1 MNKKIKASFLLAVVA
16 FGTINL
22 AGCKKSWLEPKTLSL
37 FAPENTLVDLP
48 GFKAALAAASNNL
61 KAEWYGDGSPN
72 ISEQIF
78 SEESVEGTDDKTGP
92 AQNMDNLIKPEAN
105 LRSVDF
111 NNIGWFWE
119 TQYNGIRAANI
130 IIGRAEASSLT
141 VNEKNMIKGQAY
153 FLRGYDF
160 YRLTNQFGD
169 VPAPTNEL
177 RTPKV
182 DFVTVKREVVLLRAK
197 TDLESMISFVP
208 WVTDRGEINRAACY
222 HLLAK
227 IDLALGLFDD
237 AIAATTAVINQGTY
251 KLMKTRFGVD
261 ANNAIKNVTWDL
273 HRPENKSAAA
283 NTEVLY
289 VVTDRLGVPNNIQT
303 NSMRN
308 AAPGISIGTNIITPR
323 GNAGMTASAA
333 STDPKIDFDLMQIYG
348 RGIGRCRSTSYYY
361 REIWDDVKDHR
372 HDTVSGNWMYME
384 NLVYANPAL
393 KTATGGADTA
403 YGRRLRLFDPL
414 QANKLLCSD
423 TLRSWYP
430 WPHYKLYVPDTE
442 NVPMRGGHS
451 DWYVFR
457 LAETFLLRAEAYIW
471 KGGATTALALD
482 DINAVRQRA
491 NCDPY
496 TNIAKATIATVL
508 DERAR
513 ELYYEEPRK
522 TELTRISYLYAKTGK
537 AADNGKTYTLA
548 NFSTANFWYDRVMEK
563 NVFYAKNFVTAH
575 GDIMKISP
583 YHVLW
588 PIPQPAINANTGN
601 RLNQN
606 VGYNGVAG
614 NGPASDKIVD

>member
-1 MNKKIKASFLLAVVA
+1 MKNTIKASFLLAVIA
-16 FGTINL
+16 FGTLNIV
-22 AGCKKSWLEPKTLSL
+22 GCKKSWLEPKTLSL
-37 FAPENTLVDLP
+37 FSPENTLVDLP

-92 AQNMDNLIKPEAN
+92 AQNMDLQIKPEAQ
-105 LRSVDF
+105 LRHVDF

-130 IIGRAEASSLT
+130 ILGRVEESKLT
-141 VNEKNMIKGQAY
+141 DAEKNMIKGQAY

-169 VPAPTNEL
+169 VPAPTKEL

-182 DFVTVKREVVLLRAK
+182 DFVTVKREVILQRAK
-197 TDLESMISFVP
+197 ADIESTIAAVP

-222 HLLAK
+222 HLLTK
-227 IDLALGLFDD
+227 INLSLGLFDD
-237 AIAATTAVINQGTY
+237 AIASATAVINQGTY

-261 ANNAIKNVTWDL
+261 ANITTKNVTWDL
-273 HRPENKSAAA
+273 HRPDNKSAAA
-283 NTEVLY
+283 NTEGLY
-289 VVTDRLGVPNNIQT
+289 IVTDRLGVANNIQT

-308 AAPGISIGTNIITPR
+308 AAPGVSIGTNIITPAGR
-323 GNAGMTASAA
+323 AGMTASAGVE
-333 STDPKIDFDLMQIYG
+333 IDLMQIYG
-348 RGIGRCRSTSYYY
+348 RGIGRCRSTSYHY
-361 REIWDDVKDHR
+361 REIWDDPKDWR
-372 HDTVSGNWMYME
+372 HDSVSGNWMYME

-393 KTATGGADTA
+393 KGVDTA
-403 YGRRLRLFDPL
+403 YGRRLRLFDPN
-414 QANKLLCSD
+414 QNNKLLCSD

-430 WPHYKLYVPDTE
+430 WPHYKLYVPDSE

-457 LAETFLLRAEAYIW
+457 LAETYLLRAEAYVW
-471 KGGATTALALD
+471 KGDQTNALA
-482 DINAVRQRA
+482 DINAVRTRA
-491 NCDPY
+491 NCDAY

-522 TELTRISYLYAKTGK
+522 TELTRIAYIYAKTGK
-537 AADNGKTYTLA
+537 VADNGKTYTLA
-548 NFSTANFWYDRVMEK
+548 NFSTSNFWYDRVMEK
-563 NVFYAKNFVTAH
+563 NVFYAKNFITAH
-575 GDIMKISP
+575 GDMMKISP

-606 VGYNGVAG
+606 AGYNGFAG
-614 NGPASDKIVD
+614 NVAPSDKIVD

>member
-1 MNKKIKASFLLAVVA
+1 MNKKIKASFLLAVIAV
-16 FGTINL
+16 GTINIT
-22 AGCKKSWLEPKTLSL
+22 GCKKDWLEPKTLSL
-37 FAPENTLVDLP
+37 FSPENTLVDLP
-48 GFKAALAAASNNL
+48 GFKAALASCSNNL

-130 IIGRAEASSLT
+130 ILGRLEDSKLSDAE
-141 VNEKNMIKGQAY
+141 KGMIRGQAF

-169 VPAPTNEL
+169 VPAPTKEL

-182 DFVTVKREVVLLRAK
+182 DFVTVKREVILTRAK

-227 IDLALGLFDD
+227 INLALGLFDD
-237 AIAATTAVINQGTY
+237 AIANTTAVINQGTY

-261 ANNAIKNVTWDL
+261 AGNAIKNVTWDL
-273 HRPENKSAAA
+273 HRPDNKSAAA

-289 VVTDRLGVPNNIQT
+289 IVTDRLGVANNIQT

-308 AAPGISIGTNIITPR
+308 AAPGISIGTNIITPK
-323 GNAGMTASAA
+323 GSAGMSASAGVE
-333 STDPKIDFDLMQIYG
+333 IDLMQIYG

-384 NLVYANPAL
+384 NLVYANPAI
-393 KTATGGADTA
+393 KTTDTA

-414 QANKLLCSD
+414 QSNRLLCSD

-457 LAETFLLRAEAYIW
+457 LAETYLLRAEAYIW
-471 KGGATTALALD
+471 KGDQGSALS
-482 DINAVRQRA
+482 DINAIRQRA
-491 NCDPY
+491 NCDAY
-496 TNIAKATIATVL
+496 TSNAKATIATLL

-522 TELTRISYLYAKTGK
+522 TELTRISFLYAKTGK
-537 AADNGKTYTLA
+537 TADNGKTYTLA
-548 NFSTANFWYDRVMEK
+548 NFSTSNFWYDRVMEK
-563 NVFYAKNFVTAH
+563 NVFYAKNFVTLH
-575 GDIMKISP
+575 GDMMKISQ

-588 PIPQPAINANTGN
+588 PIPQPAINANTGA

-606 VGYNGVAG
+606 IGYNGAAG
-614 NGPASDKIVD
+614 NGTASDKIVD